1 MITCPKCS
9 QGIQPV
15 DENDVRILDTCYFC
29 CGEGKIPEEQFRGF
43 RLDQLIGELAVAAVE
58 GQWSSYGDEVAAELG
73 ISSFQLK
80 EDKVYSL
87 GQSIAQNIHD
97 LPPVIQDV
105 LMDRFL
111 DKVPNE

>member
-15 DENDVRILDTCYFC
+15 DEDDVRKLDTCYFC
-29 CGEGKIPEEQFRGF
+29 GGQGQISDEQFRGF

-58 GQWSSYGDEVAAELG
+58 NQWSSYGDEVAAELG

-87 GQSIAQNIHD
+87 GQSIARNIHD
-97 LPPVIQDV
+97 LPPVVQDV
-105 LMDRFL
+105 LMTRFL
-111 DKVPNE
+111 GDVND

>member
-1 MITCPKCS
+1 MPNMSYCRFENTYRDL
-9 QGIQPV
+9 V
-15 DENDVRILDTCYFC
+15 DCET
-29 CGEGKIPEEQFRGF
+29 
-43 RLDQLIGELAVAAVE
+43 AVSAVE
-58 GQWSSYGDEVAAELG
+58 SQWSSDSDEVAAELG

-97 LPPVIQDV
+97 LPPVIQDM